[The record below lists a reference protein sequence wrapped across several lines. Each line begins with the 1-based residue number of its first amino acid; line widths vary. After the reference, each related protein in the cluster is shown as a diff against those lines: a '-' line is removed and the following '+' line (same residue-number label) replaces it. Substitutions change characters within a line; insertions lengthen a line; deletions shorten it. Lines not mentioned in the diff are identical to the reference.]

1 MTDSGATVIARRP
14 VRSYTR
20 RISSQNAYPLA
31 TMIPFEVVKFGF
43 RIRTRSGSTVD
54 HLSIHGKDLDEAT
67 RKLRQMYYSCEILA
81 SWTEATQLRAATQSF
96 EDVVD
101 LIVPPR

>member
-1 MTDSGATVIARRP
+1 MVS
-14 VRSYTR
+14 
-20 RISSQNAYPLA
+20 
-31 TMIPFEVVKFGF
+31 FEVVKFGF

-54 HLSIHGKDLDEAT
+54 HLAIHGKDLEDAS
-67 RKLRQMYYSCEILA
+67 RKLRQMYQHCEVLA
-81 SWTEATQLRAATQSF
+81 SWAEPTQLRTPLRPAGQSF